1 MRVLVT
7 RPEPE
12 ASDTAERLRW
22 LGHQPLLAP
31 MTVVTTDR
39 AVAIETDG
47 IAAVATTSRR
57 AVEAVAE
64 RADKAAILQL
74 PLYAVGDGT
83 ARTARRAGFTEVRS
97 ADGDVEALA
106 GLVEACCDPADGA
119 ILYLA
124 GRDRAGDLE
133 GKLASVGFEV
143 RCVEVYRADPVEA
156 LAAPIADALV
166 AGAVD
171 AVLIYS
177 RRAAEILVSRLTELP
192 VPPRLGHVAVL
203 AISAAAAEPLVGRGF
218 GPIRVADRKLAGG
231 VLALLSSGS

>member
-22 LGHQPLLAP
+22 LGHQALVAP
-31 MTVVTTDR
+31 MTRVTTDH
-39 AVAIETDG
+39 AVPIATEG
-47 IAAVATTSRR
+47 VAAVAMTSRR
-57 AVEAVAE
+57 AIEAVAE
-64 RADKAAILQL
+64 RADKAAILRL
-74 PLYAVGDGT
+74 PLYTVGDET
-83 ARTARRAGFTEVRS
+83 ARVARRAGFADIRS

-106 GLVEACCDPADGA
+106 GLVDACCDPEHGA

-133 GKLASVGFEV
+133 GRLASVGFEV
-143 RCVEVYRADPVEA
+143 RCVEVYRADPVEVLPPAVAEA
-156 LAAPIADALV
+156 LTT
-166 AGAVD
+166 GRVD

-192 VPPRLGHVAVL
+192 APARLGHVAVL

-218 GPIRVADRKLAGG
+218 GPIRIADRKSAGG
-231 VLALLSSGS
+231 VLALLS